1 MHFQPPIP
9 APMARMIYRSTISD
23 DTRAGSAE
31 EQEEV
36 ERLREENRRL
46 SVSLG
51 AFSAFI
57 ASKGLLDEAWHFIHN
72 MYQLEDGERPD

>member
-1 MHFQPPIP
+1 
-9 APMARMIYRSTISD
+9 MIYRGTGSSD
-23 DTRAGSAE
+23 GRVASSDETE
-31 EQEEV
+31 EMV
-36 ERLREENRRL
+36 RLREENRRL

-72 MYQLEDGERPD
+72 VYQMDEGERLD